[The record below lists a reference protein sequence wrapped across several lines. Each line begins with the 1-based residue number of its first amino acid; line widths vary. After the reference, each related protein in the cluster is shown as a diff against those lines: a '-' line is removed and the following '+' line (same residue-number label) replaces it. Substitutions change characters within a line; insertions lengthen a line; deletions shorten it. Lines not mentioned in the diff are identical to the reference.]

1 MNSSKNTDT
10 RFFTNEEGYKLID
23 RFRDTIS
30 LAKYFDV
37 LVGYFRIS
45 GFHQL
50 YKNLEDVEKIR
61 ILVGLDI
68 DKSSFELI
76 SDTRQQGVDFESNK
90 KTIEIATAAFV
101 EEFNSSEDSYNTEIS
116 GLKFKEFL
124 LKDCD
129 NKDEDIKNGG
139 NGKKLEFRIYPSKT
153 YTPRYIF
160 LDIKTK
166 WLKYLKDL

>member
-1 MNSSKNTDT
+1 M
-10 RFFTNEEGYKLID
+10 EE
-23 RFRDTIS
+23 IS
-30 LAKYFDV
+30 F
-37 LVGYFRIS
+37 
-45 GFHQL
+45 
-50 YKNLEDVEKIR
+50 EDFSKIR

-90 KTIEIATAAFV
+90 KTIEITTAAFV

-129 NKDEDIKNGG
+129 NKDKDIKNGG
-139 NGKKLEFRIYPSKT
+139 NGKKLEFRIYPSKNIHAKV
-153 YTPRYIF
+153 YISRY
-160 LDIKTK
+160 
-166 WLKYLKDL
+166 KDEMAQISKGSVITGSGKL